1 MKTFKGLKMQSNNND
16 FEYLA
21 DRFIEKITP
30 KRDEIYSKFRESLNA
45 AALRVSNELRWSEDL
60 KLRIE
65 NSIISLVDE
74 YVKKHIKPL
83 TENMDFFEVLQKNQK
98 ILEEQNKAIKE
109 LISKNEKLSERL
121 VMIYMKNN
129 GTIESIDKLLDTNK

>member
-1 MKTFKGLKMQSNNND
+1 MQSNNND